1 MMSEELVKSVNVL
14 TEKTSSLLAEYVQ
27 YNGRLKSAVDDAEK
41 AKGMAS
47 NGAANAATS
56 ATEAKAAAN
65 EARKISEIDTVEQA
79 VDRVFATEK
88 ADTLAKAVSQAY
100 GGKWVV
106 YETPAGEYAVCYRL
120 PAFTFDTLG
129 IPDLPF
135 TGLVDLF
142 RNPDGTTKPYHDI
155 AVYIGAKKG
164 NEIVS
169 QAGTVPH
176 NRVSLD
182 EFRQLCENAGGKSF
196 GAYERAALLWLMIAN
211 KYQPRGNTEFGR
223 SHEIEREFAQRQD
236 GRVPND
242 RSGEARTLAGTGP
255 ASWSHDGT
263 ESGIMDMIGNQ
274 WEWCDDFKMSN
285 GEFVVA
291 DYCGQPEAE
300 WSKTG
305 RFIAPGHKFAM
316 ANRGDAKSSQVWS
329 EFTKEDGYEGHEL
342 LQRLCIEPI
351 EITRVLKGRFY
362 YDTSGERSPI
372 VGGGW
377 SYGSGAG
384 AAALGLNY
392 PRSYR
397 RSHIGGRLAFRV

>member
-1 MMSEELVKSVNVL
+1 MSELSK
-14 TEKTSSLLAEYVQ
+14 
-27 YNGRLKSAVDDAEK
+27 AVDELSRLNNELIGQSK
-41 AKGMAS
+41 S
-47 NGAANAATS
+47 LNAAADEARSSKSSAQTS
-56 ATEAKAAAN
+56 ASEAKAAAN

-79 VDRVFATEK
+79 VDRVFASEK
-88 ADTLAKAVSQAY
+88 ADALAKAVSQAY

-135 TGLVDLF
+135 TGVVDLF

-169 QAGTVPH
+169 QAGTAPH

-196 GAYERAALLWLMIAN
+196 GAYERAALLWLMVAN

-263 ESGIMDMIGNQ
+263 ESGIMDMVGNQ
-274 WEWCDDFKMSN
+274 WEWCDDFKMMD

-291 DYCGQPEAE
+291 DYCGQPESE

-362 YDTSGERSPI
+362 YDTSGERSPL
-372 VGGGW
+372 VFGGW
-377 SYGSGAG
+377 GNVSGAG
-384 AAALGLNY
+384 PSALRLSHSRS
-392 PRSYR
+392 PRYGG
-397 RSHIGGRLAFRV
+397 IGGRLAFRV